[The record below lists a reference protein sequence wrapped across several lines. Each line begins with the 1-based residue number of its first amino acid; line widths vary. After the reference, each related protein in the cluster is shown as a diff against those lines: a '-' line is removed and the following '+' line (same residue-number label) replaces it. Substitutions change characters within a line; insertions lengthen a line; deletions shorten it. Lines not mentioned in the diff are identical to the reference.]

1 MRQPRYFQKDSYY
14 HLITRGNNQNIFI
27 DKWDFIRFLKIL
39 EKYLS
44 KFSIRLLCYALI
56 PNHVHLLVQQTSDQ
70 NPSNFMHNLKT
81 SYVVY
86 FNSKYKKKGHLFE
99 GRYKYVEITT
109 NEYLV
114 HLSRYIHLNPSS
126 AGLVEKPEGYV
137 WTSYKHYLGLEKSS
151 FVDESTILT
160 YFSKKDKVADYKEFV
175 ESRINYQK
183 EISVQKLF
191 LE

>member
-1 MRQPRYFQKDSYY
+1 MRQSRYFQKDSYY
-14 HLITRGNNQNIFI
+14 HLITRGNNQNLFI

-44 KFSIRLLCYALI
+44 KFSIRLLCYVLM
-56 PNHVHLLVQQTSDQ
+56 PNHIHLLVQQTSNQ
-70 NPSNFMHNLKT
+70 TLSNFMHSLTT

-99 GRYKYVEITT
+99 GRYKHIEITT
-109 NEYLV
+109 DEYLV

-126 AGLVEKPEGYV
+126 AGLVKTPENYP
-137 WTSYKHYLGLEKSS
+137 WSSYRHYLGLEREK
-151 FVDESTILT
+151 FVDERVVLG
-160 YFSKKDKVADYKEFV
+160 YFSSKNAVSDYKYFV
-175 ESRINYQK
+175 ESRIDYQK
-183 EISVQKLF
+183 EISFQKLF